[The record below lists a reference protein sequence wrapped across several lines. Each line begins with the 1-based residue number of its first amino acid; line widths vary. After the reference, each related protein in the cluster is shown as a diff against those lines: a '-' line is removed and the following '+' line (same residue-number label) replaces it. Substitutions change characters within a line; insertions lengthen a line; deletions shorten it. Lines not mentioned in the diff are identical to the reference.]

1 MSGRDPGRDWISFW
15 DSEHSVYVNAR
26 HLDAHY
32 RRIADDLLRYLPAGG
47 VVLDYGC
54 GEALAHD
61 RIAAVAGRLILCD
74 AAPGVRVSLASRF
87 ATNTR
92 IEVDTPEDIVA
103 LPAGELDLIVMHS
116 VAQYLSVEQ
125 LERTL
130 ALFRRLLHP
139 DGMLVVGDIIPPDV
153 SPLTDA
159 LALLRFGAREG
170 FFLAAV
176 AGLVRTVFSN
186 YARLRS
192 TLGLTH
198 HGERAMLERLAAAGF
213 SAQRAAQNVGHN
225 PARMTFLARPRA

>member
-1 MSGRDPGRDWISFW
+1 MSDWISFW
-15 DSEHSVYVNAR
+15 DSKHAVYVNAR

-32 RRIADDLLRYLPAGG
+32 RRIADDLLRYVPEGG
-47 VVLDYGC
+47 AVLDYGC
-54 GEALAHD
+54 GEALGAD
-61 RIAAVAGRLILCD
+61 RVAQAAGRLMLCD
-74 AAPGVRVSLASRF
+74 AAPGVRAALAARF
-87 ATNTR
+87 AANNR
-92 IEVDTPEDIVA
+92 IEVDEPDDIEA

-125 LERTL
+125 LEHTL

-139 DGMLVVGDIIPPDV
+139 DGVLVLGDIIPPDV

-170 FFLAAV
+170 FFVPAV
-176 AGLVRTVFSN
+176 VGLVRTVFSN

-198 HGERAMLERLAAAGF
+198 HGEQAMIERLAAAGF
-213 SAQRAAQNVGHN
+213 TAQRVAQNIGHN
-225 PARMTFLARPRA
+225 PARMTFLARPS